1 MSVNPV
7 NNFNVSFGEKTKK
20 INPLLPLSAGGLV
33 VGAALGKLT
42 GIKAESNNVDSFL
55 KTVEE
60 KLPMSFDNKSDFNN
74 LKDKY
79 TALKATA
86 DKRLTELGITKET
99 QTISTNDLLN
109 RIIHPDQPK
118 KNLEGLQ
125 DEIKWV
131 QGEANDLKGKADKA
145 LEYSKKLAIIKE
157 KQKVKELVEK
167 ATDGTISASKLREF
181 YNSDIINNAEIKDGV
196 KNFDRI
202 VKKFNK
208 QRLILL
214 AVLGTA
220 VGATLGQYLKSHKK

>member
-42 GIKAESNNVDSFL
+42 GIKAESNNIDSFL

-118 KNLEGLQ
+118 KNLEGL
-125 DEIKWV
+125 
-131 QGEANDLKGKADKA
+131 
-145 LEYSKKLAIIKE
+145 
-157 KQKVKELVEK
+157 
-167 ATDGTISASKLREF
+167 
-181 YNSDIINNAEIKDGV
+181 
-196 KNFDRI
+196 
-202 VKKFNK
+202 
-208 QRLILL
+208 
-214 AVLGTA
+214 
-220 VGATLGQYLKSHKK
+220 